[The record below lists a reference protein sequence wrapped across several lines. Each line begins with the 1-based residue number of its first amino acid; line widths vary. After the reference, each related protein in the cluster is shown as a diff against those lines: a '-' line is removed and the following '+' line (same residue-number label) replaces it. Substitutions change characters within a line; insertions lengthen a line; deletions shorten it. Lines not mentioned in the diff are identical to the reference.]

1 MITIE
6 RDDYRPVFQGD
17 ILIMRVKKGTVP
29 KEAHDLK
36 TNIVAHSETGHH
48 HTVSGATVL
57 GGLDPMVMFLKADD
71 TGAVKFDHLREFDTH
86 ESYEFL
92 SEIGDEIVI
101 KRQRERAP
109 EGWRRVED

>member
-6 RDDYRPVFQGD
+6 KNDYRPHFQGD
-17 ILIMRVKKGTVP
+17 IMIMRVKRGTAPSNV
-29 KEAHDLK
+29 KDLK

-48 HTVSGATVL
+48 HVVSGASVL
-57 GGLDPMVMFLKADD
+57 GGLDPMTMFLKADD
-71 TGAVKFDHLREFDTH
+71 SGKVTFDHLRDFDTH
-86 ESYEFL
+86 ESYSFL
-92 SEIGDEIVI
+92 SDADDEIVI